1 MNNQQRIQQIEI
13 RIKDTQSSINHWK
26 EVIQQHE
33 SSLQTLCQQLTEIK
47 TKLNIK

>member
-26 EVIQQHE
+26 EVIQKHE
-33 SSLQTLCQQLTEIK
+33 NSLQNLLQKLVEIK